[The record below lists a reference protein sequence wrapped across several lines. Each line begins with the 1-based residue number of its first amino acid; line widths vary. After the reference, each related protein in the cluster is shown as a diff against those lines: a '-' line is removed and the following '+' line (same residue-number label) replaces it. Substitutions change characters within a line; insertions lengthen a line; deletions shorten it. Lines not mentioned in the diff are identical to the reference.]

1 MDTKEPANL
10 LSKFLPAR
18 IDGSTTIGIAIGL
31 PEPFATQIQSARERF
46 GDPQA
51 NFIPTHITLFPPT
64 VVNFQELS
72 AIDEQLHAVAAD
84 MWAFKVQLRGAA
96 TFRPV
101 SQVVFLPLI
110 EGISGCERL
119 ERAIRKGPL
128 SRRRKFPYHPHV
140 TLVHELADEV
150 LDQAFIEFSEFRATF
165 VADRFS
171 LYQQSPTG
179 DWKLIKDYR
188 LHG

>member
-1 MDTKEPANL
+1 MEAQESVNL

-18 IDGSTTIGIAIGL
+18 SDGTTTIGIAIGL
-31 PEPFATQIQSARERF
+31 PEPFATQIQTARERF

-51 NFIPTHITLFPPT
+51 NFIPTHITLLPPT
-64 VVNFQELS
+64 EIGFQEL
-72 AIDEQLHAVAAD
+72 IDIDNHLTDTAAD
-84 MWAFKVQLRGAA
+84 MWPFKVQLRGAA

-128 SRRRKFPYHPHV
+128 TRRRKFPYHPHV
-140 TLVHELADEV
+140 TLVHELSDEV
-150 LDQAFIEFSEFRATF
+150 LDQAFEEFGEFRAMF
-165 VADRFS
+165 VTDRFS
-171 LYQQSPTG
+171 LYQQSPVG